1 MEILISS
8 FCYFNK
14 QLCFAFTDDPKLH
27 VVLALYS
34 DSIPHDPQL
43 HVVLAL
49 YSDSIPHDPKL
60 HVVLALY
67 SDSIPHVN
75 QKGSLL
81 RESMNM
87 NGGSSLCDCDVW
99 RHGC

>member
-1 MEILISS
+1 MGVHTFFQFHLTNVPWVEILISS

-14 QLCFAFTDDPKLH
+14 QLCFIFTDDP
-27 VVLALYS
+27 
-34 DSIPHDPQL
+34 Q
-43 HVVLAL
+43 
-49 YSDSIPHDPKL
+49 L

-81 RESMNM
+81 
-87 NGGSSLCDCDVW
+87 
-99 RHGC
+99 